1 MEEIFSVLLF
11 SVDIKLHLF
20 KATFFYFYYNNMK
33 CLKMFFMHFM
43 FKKYFEKINT
53 ICWWNCCWNV
63 E

>member
-1 MEEIFSVLLF
+1 
-11 SVDIKLHLF
+11 
-20 KATFFYFYYNNMK
+20 
-33 CLKMFFMHFM
+33 M